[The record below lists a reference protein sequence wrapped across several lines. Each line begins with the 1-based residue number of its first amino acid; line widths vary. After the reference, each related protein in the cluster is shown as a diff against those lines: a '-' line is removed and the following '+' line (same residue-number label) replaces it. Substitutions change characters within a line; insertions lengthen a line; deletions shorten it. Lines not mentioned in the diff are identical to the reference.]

1 MLVDREQA
9 LPDDA
14 SDQMARKLLIEVRSQ
29 YTQKLLGRP
38 ICDLDNDLST
48 NLLAWL
54 LDAYDDALAEDDIDD

>member
-14 SDQMARKLLIEVRSQ
+14 LDQMARKLLIEARSQ
-29 YTQKLLGRP
+29 YTQKLLSRHPGGLG
-38 ICDLDNDLST
+38 DDTGT

-54 LDAYDDALAEDDIDD
+54 LDAYDDALAEDDGD